1 MKRRWNER
9 GEIITDT
16 TEIQRILRKYYEKL
30 HAKKLDNLGTMDK
43 FLELYSLPKLNQEEA
58 DHPNG
63 SIKTNET
70 EAANKSPGPDGFTGK
85 FYQSL
90 KE

>member
-1 MKRRWNER
+1 
-9 GEIITDT
+9 
-16 TEIQRILRKYYEKL
+16 
-30 HAKKLDNLGTMDK
+30 MDK
-43 FLELYSLPKLNQEEA
+43 FLELYSLPRLNQEEA